1 MGSGYKA
8 KQGVINVNFAENSDT
23 PLGMSEE
30 YIEDHIMGVVN
41 IEYFNM
47 KKVIDIFGDRSDT
60 AVMK

>member
-1 MGSGYKA
+1 M
-8 KQGVINVNFAENSDT
+8 NFAENSDT

-30 YIEDHIMGVVN
+30 YIEDRIVGVVN